1 MDYHHPWEGEEAA
14 TGRIRHGRT
23 AGDSEP
29 KASVVA
35 ERKHA
40 HSSARSMAG
49 GSTNHIKGV
58 TSR

>member
-1 MDYHHPWEGEEAA
+1 MDYHHPWGGEEEAME
-14 TGRIRHGRT
+14 RIRHGRT

-29 KASVVA
+29 KVSVAA

-40 HSSARSMAG
+40 HSSARNMTG